1 MRIIFIV
8 LLLCITASHSLRAQD
23 VPGCMDPAS
32 PDYVENATISDG
44 SCGYPDGSAA
54 LLNSRI
60 VTLPDDLQ
68 EISGMIYWNGKL
80 YGHEDSGNEPIIYEM
95 DAATGVISKR
105 ITLEVSIVNMD
116 WEDIT
121 QDDNY
126 IYVGDFGNNSGT
138 RQDLRIFRVAKSL
151 ITAITGESGTIAA
164 ADIATINFTYS
175 NQTDFTPHTNTTP
188 FDCEAMI
195 YHDGNLHLFTK
206 GWDGNGTRH
215 YVLPATPG
223 TQEATHLETF
233 NTGALRITAATKAND
248 NAVILL
254 GYETEFSISPIVLP
268 RAAIWIISGFNN
280 YNTIIETGN
289 KRKVDLGLIVDV
301 FGTRDGVGQVEGI
314 VAMNQT
320 KMLISNEYFT
330 RTFPIFN
337 TYTVQQSLYD
347 LDISQ
352 WMPLYI
358 LPFGIT
364 NFTSRLNNNQ
374 VVLTWEYSEQGVAY
388 FEVEAAG
395 QANGTY
401 RSIGKVYDAGN
412 TSSLFSFTDK
422 EPLVSAQRFYRIRIV
437 SSDGKHTYSKTLT
450 VSDSSNTQ
458 FNLTVAPNPFS
469 DKVDISFYSD
479 KRQTVQ
485 FSIMDMH
492 GRTIMLKQLQCTPGR
507 YSYMMDGLQGLS
519 SGVYFLTAR
528 TPGNNYVRKI
538 VR

>member
-8 LLLCITASHSLRAQD
+8 LLLCITAGHSLRAQD

-60 VTLPDDLQ
+60 ATLPDDLQ

-80 YGHEDSGNEPIIYEM
+80 YGHEDSGNDPIIYEM

-105 ITLEVSIVNMD
+105 ITLEVSTVNMD

-138 RQDLRIFRVAKSL
+138 RQNLRIFRVAKSL
-151 ITAITGESGTIAA
+151 ITTITGESGTIAA

-175 NQTDFTPHTNTTP
+175 DQADFTPHLNTTP

-206 GWDGNGTRH
+206 GWDGNGTKH
-215 YVLPATPG
+215 YILPATPG
-223 TQEATHLETF
+223 TQEATYLESLDTENF
-233 NTGALRITAATKAND
+233 RITSVTKANN

-254 GYETEFSISPIVLP
+254 GYETEYSINPLILP
-268 RAAIWIISGFNN
+268 KVAIWVISGFND

-289 KRKVDLGLIVDV
+289 KRKIDLGLIANTLTT
-301 FGTRDGVGQVEGI
+301 GIGQAEAI
-314 VAMNQT
+314 TATSQT
-320 KMLISNEYFT
+320 MVLISSEHFAITEPLPVTINQGLFEL
-330 RTFPIFN
+330 N
-337 TYTVQQSLYD
+337 TE
-347 LDISQ
+347 Q

-364 NFTSRLNNNQ
+364 NFTSRLSNNQ
-374 VVLTWEYSEQGVAY
+374 VALTWEYSGQGVAY

-437 SSDGKHTYSKTLT
+437 SPDGKHTYSKTLA